1 MAGYIPQEVIEEV
14 RSRADIVEIISE
26 YIPLKKSGGNFKAL
40 CPFHNE
46 KTSSF
51 MVSPAKQIYHCFG
64 CGVGGNVF
72 NFVMMHEHLSF
83 HEAIKKIAAN
93 VGVKLPEINKK
104 SSIAETLFNKLLKAN
119 ELTMLFYHKQ
129 LLESRE
135 AVSVKTYLK
144 SRDFNRATAEN
155 FKLGFAS
162 SQWRSLF
169 EYLLK
174 EGISDKVMAQA
185 GLISPRQGG
194 GYCDRFRNRL
204 IFPIFNSYDKVIGFG
219 GRVLED
225 GQMPKYLN
233 SPDTP
238 VFSKGKNLY
247 GLNLAKKFILEKDRV
262 IIVEGYTDCIR
273 AHENSFKETV
283 ATLGTALTVEQARS
297 LKRYTKN
304 FILIYDADDA
314 GELAA
319 LRNLDVLLPEG
330 VMPRIAVLPKGSD
343 PDDYLRNS
351 GIDNFNKII
360 ENTKNIFDYK
370 LQLLFKK
377 YNASSSEDKV
387 RITEEFL
394 PTLSLVSNSVL
405 SSIYVKKLAE
415 ALNVGEVNILSE
427 LSKFQKAVYKPVISK
442 DVNKKKF
449 IDLAEKILL
458 VIMLDDNEF
467 IANAKKEL
475 SIDDFISDDIRPI
488 ISKTFELYE
497 ENKKVK
503 PAALIDE
510 LNDDESRILITSVFL
525 DMPEIKDKEKNF
537 TDCIISIKKRCIES
551 KLNRIKLKQKEAQ
564 QKDMNEEAQELLKE
578 ATALIKERKEL
589 TKK

>member
-1 MAGYIPQEVIEEV
+1 
-14 RSRADIVEIISE
+14 
-26 YIPLKKSGGNFKAL
+26 
-40 CPFHNE
+40 
-46 KTSSF
+46 
-51 MVSPAKQIYHCFG
+51 
-64 CGVGGNVF
+64 
-72 NFVMMHEHLSF
+72 
-83 HEAIKKIAAN
+83 
-93 VGVKLPEINKK
+93 
-104 SSIAETLFNKLLKAN
+104 
-119 ELTMLFYHKQ
+119 
-129 LLESRE
+129 
-135 AVSVKTYLK
+135 
-144 SRDFNRATAEN
+144 
-155 FKLGFAS
+155 
-162 SQWRSLF
+162 
-169 EYLLK
+169 
-174 EGISDKVMAQA
+174 
-185 GLISPRQGG
+185 
-194 GYCDRFRNRL
+194 
-204 IFPIFNSYDKVIGFG
+204 
-219 GRVLED
+219 
-225 GQMPKYLN
+225 
-233 SPDTP
+233 
-238 VFSKGKNLY
+238 
-247 GLNLAKKFILEKDRV
+247 
-262 IIVEGYTDCIR
+262 
-273 AHENSFKETV
+273 
-283 ATLGTALTVEQARS
+283 
-297 LKRYTKN
+297 
-304 FILIYDADDA
+304 
-314 GELAA
+314 
-319 LRNLDVLLPEG
+319 
-330 VMPRIAVLPKGSD
+330 MPRIAVLPKGSD

-405 SSIYVKKLAE
+405 RSIYVKKLAE

-510 LNDDESRILITSVFL
+510 LNDDESRILIASVFL

-578 ATALIKERKEL
+578 ATALIKEKKEL